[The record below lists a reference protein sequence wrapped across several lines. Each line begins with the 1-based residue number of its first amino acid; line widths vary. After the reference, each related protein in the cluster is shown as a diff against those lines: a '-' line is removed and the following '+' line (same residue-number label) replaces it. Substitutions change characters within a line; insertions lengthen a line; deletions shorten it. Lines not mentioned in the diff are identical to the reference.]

1 MTNSNQLRFLRL
13 ESEHKK
19 QVKLTGFVAEVAS
32 SSRAILVSPRSSIYQ
47 FIETCSKQ
55 LCSEIKGITSKM
67 TENPLNCWCFVKF
80 LVSNCT

>member
-32 SSRAILVSPRSSIYQ
+32 SSRAILVSPR
-47 FIETCSKQ
+47 F
-55 LCSEIKGITSKM
+55 
-67 TENPLNCWCFVKF
+67 F
-80 LVSNCT
+80 LYISVY